1 MKRVI
6 FGFFVLFF
14 VALTLIGV
22 DLENQNVVAVLIAA
36 LVILLACFGWQ
47 SLRMAQLTAPANS
60 MLPQDHAFS
69 HASHPQKPRAPAKAI
84 FLVDATRCE

>member
-22 DLENQNVVAVLIAA
+22 DLENQNVVAVVITA
-36 LVILLACFGWQ
+36 LVILLACFG
-47 SLRMAQLTAPANS
+47 
-60 MLPQDHAFS
+60 
-69 HASHPQKPRAPAKAI
+69 
-84 FLVDATRCE
+84 